1 MTPLVSPWNDPII
14 GVFFWSAL
22 TIGIYLGVKALYRRW
37 ANWWVTP
44 PAMTPLVLMLVAI
57 VLHTN
62 LATTIIFAERTGW
75 SLCSDWQLSPS
86 LCRSTSND
94 G

>member
-1 MTPLVSPWNDPII
+1 VTPLVSSWKSCHRSVLLVRAD
-14 GVFFWSAL
+14 
-22 TIGIYLGVKALYRRW
+22 IGIYLGVKALYRRW

-75 SLCSDWQLSPS
+75 SLCSDRQLSPS